1 VSASVSII
9 IAYFNAADTIAQTL
23 SSIEHEI
30 QHNPNIDWQIIAVD
44 DGSNDGS
51 LKILNDWLSRLPLEI
66 VELAHS
72 GSPAGPR
79 NHGIEIA
86 NKDFIFFLDADD
98 VLLPGGLNSAI
109 AFAVANDSDV
119 VLPRLKSLDGRGVP
133 RGMFSGNKSKVEL
146 TDSRIYWA
154 LNPMKLIRRSL
165 LNDERIRFDSK
176 LRRDEDQPFSLKVYL
191 AANKISI
198 LADPPTVGVRYSPT
212 GTNLTLRDYQPSDCF
227 DFLKTMVSILD
238 QGVPRLEDRNFL
250 MIRHWEIEIARE
262 LFWKRLALLKPT
274 QWNETISWMNE
285 FSKARLVPEMLPKT
299 SIRWRGIVGLIG
311 TANKEQLNSLLRAR
325 RDVLQNESRLKKLS
339 GIYRSNMIRLKSTL
353 RLPKAF

>member
-1 VSASVSII
+1 VLSSVSLVIPV
-9 IAYFNAADTIAQTL
+9 FNASATLAQTL

-30 QHNPNIDWQIIAVD
+30 QHNPNIDWQIIAID

-86 NKDFIFFLDADD
+86 KKDFIFFLDADD
-98 VLLPGGLNSAI
+98 VLLPGGLSSAI
-109 AFAVANDSDV
+109 AFAVANNSDV

-154 LNPMKLIRRSL
+154 LNPMKLIRLSL
-165 LNDERIRFDSK
+165 LSDEKIRFDSK

-198 LADPPTVGVRYSPT
+198 LADPPTVGVRYSPI

-238 QGVPRLEDRNFL
+238 QGVPRQKDRNFL

-274 QWNETISWMNE
+274 QWEETISWINE
-285 FSKARLVPEMLPKT
+285 FSKARLVPEMLPRT
-299 SIRWRGIVGLIG
+299 SIRWRGIIGLIATG
-311 TANKEQLNSLLRAR
+311 NDKDLTKLLLAR
-325 RDVLQNESRLKKLS
+325 QMVLENHSMIRKVQ
-339 GIYRSNMIRLKSTL
+339 GIIISNWIRLKSTL
-353 RLPKAF
+353 WLPKNF

>member
-1 VSASVSII
+1 MLSSVSLII
-9 IAYFNAADTIAQTL
+9 PVFNASATLAQTL

-30 QHNPNIDWQIIAVD
+30 RHNSNIEWQIIAVD
-44 DGSNDGS
+44 DGSNDDS
-51 LKILNDWLSRLPLEI
+51 LKILNDWLSKLPLEI

-86 NKDFIFFLDADD
+86 NKDYIFFLDADD
-98 VLLPGGLNSAI
+98 VLLPGGLSSAI
-109 AFAVANDSDV
+109 TFAVANNSDV
-119 VLPRLKSLDGRGVP
+119 VLPRLRSLDGRGVP
-133 RGMFSGNKSKVEL
+133 RGMFSENQSKVEL
-146 TDSRIYWA
+146 TNSRIYWA

-165 LNDERIRFDSK
+165 LSDEKIRFDST
-176 LRRDEDQPFSLKVYL
+176 LRRDEDQPFSLRVYL

-238 QGVPRLEDRNFL
+238 QGVPEQDYRHFL

-285 FSKARLVPEMLPKT
+285 FSKARLVPDMLPRT
-299 SIRWRGIVGLIG
+299 SIRWRGIVGLIATSNYKELEKLLFG
-311 TANKEQLNSLLRAR
+311 RNLVLENKSMIKK
-325 RDVLQNESRLKKLS
+325 VLGILISNWVRL
-339 GIYRSNMIRLKSTL
+339 MATL
-353 RLPKAF
+353 RLPKNF